1 MYITPIASPI
11 NHQKFQLD
19 MEANIT
25 GRVSRPSTPPP
36 PPPGTLSDEARNDN
50 TEEPTINRSPL
61 STTSGE
67 GDGGVNFKD
76 AKKKLESINLI
87 HGSRDQSPARGRK
100 PTKPTPLARSKMSG
114 RDQSP
119 SVPLRSQSPL
129 RVNNRD
135 QSPLARSMTQGR
147 EQSPSRPS
155 RPESP
160 SRQGR
165 SRDRVKPSPLAR
177 TKTQSPARLD
187 TSIDNSQSSQVK
199 SHVTDSNMS
208 NAIRRPPPTKPPPIL
223 QARQNTGNDTNDS
236 SDDDDGREYAI
247 PSN

>member
-76 AKKKLESINLI
+76 AKNKLESMNLI
-87 HGSRDQSPARGRK
+87 PGSRDQSPARGRK
-100 PTKPTPLARSKMSG
+100 STKPTPLARSKMSG

-129 RVNNRD
+129 RLNNRD

-147 EQSPSRPS
+147 EQSPSRPL
-155 RPESP
+155 RPQSP
-160 SRQGR
+160 FRAASSNTFPRR
-165 SRDRVKPSPLAR
+165 SANDPTPRSTPPSTPPPFPPPQPPAHRHLERKLTVKPL
-177 TKTQSPARLD
+177 KC
-187 TSIDNSQSSQVK
+187 
-199 SHVTDSNMS
+199 
-208 NAIRRPPPTKPPPIL
+208 
-223 QARQNTGNDTNDS
+223 NDTNS
-236 SDDDDGREYAI
+236 LFSV
-247 PSN
+247 PTVSLLL